1 MKLKILEIDLN
12 VLRIDFFNILLKSN
26 IMNIYEQIFIS
37 GFYLSIFENKNLFS
51 IGKLLDSIY
60 WVIIN
65 YSNL

>member
-1 MKLKILEIDLN
+1 LKLKILEIDLN